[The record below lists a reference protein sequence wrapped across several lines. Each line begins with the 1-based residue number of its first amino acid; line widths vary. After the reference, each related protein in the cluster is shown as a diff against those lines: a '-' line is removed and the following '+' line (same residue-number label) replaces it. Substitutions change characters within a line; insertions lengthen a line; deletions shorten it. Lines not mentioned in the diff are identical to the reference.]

1 MPMKTFSDVP
11 NGHIIVGKVH
21 AWYKE
26 NDSILVIST
35 ANKTGY
41 RYALHKDQLL
51 GDDTE
56 ILKFMP
62 REFFYAT

>member
-11 NGHIIVGKVH
+11 NGHIIVGSTHV
-21 AWYKE
+21 WYKE

-35 ANKTGY
+35 IQHTGR
-41 RYALHKDQLL
+41 RYALHKDQRL
-51 GDDTE
+51 GGDTKVLNF
-56 ILKFMP
+56 IP